1 MRNFTNNLKS
11 GLLLAGLTGLVL
23 VVAYLIGGA
32 GALPFALL
40 LAALMN
46 VGAYF
51 FSDKVALATM
61 RGREV
66 APGHELYQI
75 VAELAP
81 RAGLPMPKV
90 YVSPHAAPNAFATG
104 RNYKHA
110 AVCATQGL
118 LQMLTRD
125 EVAGVMAHELSHVRH
140 RDMLIQTVAA
150 TLGGAISAL
159 GYMFWFGGTDR
170 ENANPIAGLLVL
182 LLGPLAASLLQMSLS
197 RSREFAADTEGAA
210 IAGSPQPL
218 ASALQKIHYGAA
230 RIPMDVNPA
239 FNALMIAEP
248 RNLMSTMA
256 KLFSTHPPLEERLEN
271 LLGRQPELPRR
282 GRLAAG
288 F

>member
-1 MRNFTNNLKS
+1 M
-11 GLLLAGLTGLVL
+11 
-23 VVAYLIGGA
+23 
-32 GALPFALL
+32 
-40 LAALMN
+40 
-46 VGAYF
+46 
-51 FSDKVALATM
+51 
-61 RGREV
+61 
-66 APGHELYQI
+66 
-75 VAELAP
+75 P
-81 RAGLPMPKV
+81 RV

-104 RNYKHA
+104 RNHKHA

-125 EVAGVMAHELSHVRH
+125 EVAGVMAHELAHVRH

-150 TLGGAISAL
+150 TLGGAVSAL

-182 LLGPLAASLLQMSLS
+182 LLGPLAASLLQLSLS

-248 RNLMSTMA
+248 RNVVQTMA